1 MMNPWIGAAIT
12 EKLSKS
18 NHAMWKAQIL
28 AVVRALH
35 LEGHL
40 TSASPAPAAEVDGK
54 DSTGKDAKV
63 PNPLYEEWFAR
74 DQQVL
79 ILVLGSLARDVLAQ
93 VAAQDTTTNLWS
105 AIEEMYSSQN
115 RAKAV
120 NTQLA
125 LATAQ
130 KGNQSIA
137 DYVDKM
143 RTLGDE
149 MAAAGRK
156 LEQEELVE
164 YILTG
169 LGIDFNPII
178 SALLTRKESITVS
191 EVIPNSLL
199 LKLAWSF
206 GATMSPVHRQILLT
220 GEDATTATAV
230 AVVQVMAATMEDR
243 VAATATTSPTTE
255 EVVVV
260 VTAAAT
266 SAVVGVGLLAPRA
279 RAARSATKSATQ
291 MNAAGIDLKKTMS
304 LKRSMLQRL

>member
-28 AVVRALH
+28 AAVRALR

-40 TSASPAPAAEVDGK
+40 TGASPAPAVEEDGK
-54 DSTGKDAKV
+54 DSTGKDVKV

-79 ILVLGSLARDVLAQ
+79 SLVLGSLARDVLAQ

-115 RAKAV
+115 RAKVV
-120 NTQLA
+120 NTRLS
-125 LATAQ
+125 LATTQ

-137 DYVDKM
+137 EYVGKM

-169 LGIDFNPII
+169 LGIDFNPI
-178 SALLTRKESITVS
+178 SAQGR
-191 EVIPNSLL
+191 NRSL
-199 LKLAWSF
+199 
-206 GATMSPVHRQILLT
+206 
-220 GEDATTATAV
+220 
-230 AVVQVMAATMEDR
+230 
-243 VAATATTSPTTE
+243 
-255 EVVVV
+255 
-260 VTAAAT
+260 
-266 SAVVGVGLLAPRA
+266 
-279 RAARSATKSATQ
+279 
-291 MNAAGIDLKKTMS
+291 
-304 LKRSMLQRL
+304 